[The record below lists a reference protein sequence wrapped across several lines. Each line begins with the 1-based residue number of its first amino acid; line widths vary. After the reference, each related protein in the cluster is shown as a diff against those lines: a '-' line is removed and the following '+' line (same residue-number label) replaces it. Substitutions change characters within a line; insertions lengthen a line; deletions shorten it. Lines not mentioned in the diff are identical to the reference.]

1 MDWIVIRAEH
11 GNEIVSVHY
20 HSTYHSHYNV
30 GTFCSLNDSFFCIT
44 INICYATDISD
55 PLYTRS
61 MGFSSIVLGYEVIAY
76 MQNIADD
83 FLYAPSLIY
92 YCSGDMHQFPIW
104 AIPAGVIG
112 LLICPRVS
120 FIENICGILSGLAI
134 VVL

>member
-1 MDWIVIRAEH
+1 M
-11 GNEIVSVHY
+11 VSLH
-20 HSTYHSHYNV
+20 HRSPDLFHYNV
-30 GTFCSLNDSFFCIT
+30 VAFCSLNGSFFCIT
-44 INICYATDISD
+44 INICYATDISN

-76 MQNIADD
+76 MLNTADS
-83 FLYAPSLIY
+83 FLYVPSLVY
-92 YCSGDMHQFPIW
+92 DCSGDMHQFPIW

-120 FIENICGILSGLAI
+120 FIENVCGILSGLAI